1 METTTIIIIA
11 VGFGFF
17 WFGFLLCALLTKSAK
32 CNDEYEILMLSQLN
46 KNLQIKVDK
55 LEIELKKAKLERYA

>member
-1 METTTIIIIA
+1 MGTFTIIA

-17 WFGFLLCALLTKSAK
+17 WFGFLLCALCTTSAK
-32 CNDEYEILMLSQLN
+32 RNDEYEILMLSQLN

-55 LEIELKKAKLERYA
+55 LEIELKMLKK

>member
-1 METTTIIIIA
+1 METTTTIIA

-17 WFGFLLCALLTKSAK
+17 WFGFLLCALMTKSAK

-55 LEIELKKAKLERYA
+55 LEIELKKAKTERYA